1 MSKTAAVLGTMAF
14 WGGIVGTGAAIG
26 AAVSDR
32 RPALGAFIGGALA
45 QGAILGAAYALMGN
59 PTGSTGTAG
68 SLGAAGPRMHL
79 GSVEAFP

>member
-1 MSKTAAVLGTMAF
+1 MNKTAVVLGTMAF

-26 AAVSDR
+26 AAVADR
-32 RPALGAFIGGALA
+32 RPALGAFVGGVLA
-45 QGAILGAAYALMGN
+45 QSAILGAAYALMGN

-68 SLGAAGPRMHL
+68 AIGASGSRMHL